1 MQLSYNR
8 GQKYLVPSFV
18 LLKPNFKLQ
27 EKRARSVNELGYVIE
42 MYSSQAPKIVD
53 DIIAQLN
60 SNESNRIIIGLTSL
74 SEMIKKE
81 PRYGKLLSIY

>member
-1 MQLSYNR
+1 M
-8 GQKYLVPSFV
+8 
-18 LLKPNFKLQ
+18 
-27 EKRARSVNELGYVIE
+27 IE

-81 PRYGKLLSIY
+81 PRYGKLLFILCVAENKIFFIFLFRPTWRKNQSNCDVLM